1 MIGKVKR
8 IDPWRV
14 FIFLVIAGGLL
25 LQSSCIQSMPGAKE
39 STPAPTEERAQEP
52 LLYQSE
58 NYIVYKLIGGETPAT
73 LAERFLGDEKKAWVI
88 EDENNGASFEKDQW
102 IVIPLKD
109 KNKGGLHSD
118 GYKVVPILSYQDF
131 AEKCEAP
138 HSTPRKIFIH
148 QMNYLKENGYRVIS
162 LKELLGFLEYKH
174 GIPEKSVVLTVDDG
188 YRSFYTIA
196 YPILREYGFRA
207 TVFIS
212 TDFMRKSK
220 NRVTWNQLK
229 KIKADG
235 FEVGSGCVSRTDLT
249 KKKEKEREK
258 AYFKRIE
265 NELVRSKKIID
276 RKLGQKTIHL
286 AFPYGGYNQRILQLS
301 EGAGYKIGLSVR
313 KGSNPFFADPLS
325 LKRNRIIHRD
335 MKRFIANLET
345 FKKFSLE

>member
-1 MIGKVKR
+1 MEKVNR
-8 IDPWRV
+8 IDRLRT
-14 FIFLVIAGGLL
+14 FIILILAGGLL
-25 LQSSCIQSMPGAKE
+25 LQFSCIQFMPGAEETKQ
-39 STPAPTEERAQEP
+39 APSEEGSQEA
-52 LLYQSE
+52 LLFTSE
-58 NYIVYKLIGGETPAT
+58 NYIVYRLVGGETPAT

-88 EDENNGASFEKDQW
+88 EDENNGVSFQKNQWVVIPMKDQ
-102 IVIPLKD
+102 
-109 KNKGGLHSD
+109 NKGGLHSD
-118 GYKVVPILSYQDF
+118 GYQVVPILSYQDF

-138 HSTPRKIFIH
+138 HCTPRKIFIR
-148 QMNYLKENGYRVIS
+148 QMNYLKENGYRVIT
-162 LKELLGFLEYKH
+162 LKELLGFLEYRH
-174 GIPEKSVVLTVDDG
+174 GIPERSVVITVDDG

-235 FEVGSGCVSRTDLT
+235 FEVGSGCLSHTDLT
-249 KKKEKEREK
+249 KKKQKEREK

-276 RKLGQKTIHL
+276 RKLRQKTIHL
-286 AFPYGGYNQRILQLS
+286 AFPFGGYNQRILQLS